1 MAAAIAI
8 ARPHNSIDLTAHYAP
23 LEGAPVGDTIEGRL
37 PVANLIAPIGTSRPL
52 SERDVVDLS
61 GNPDPSAN
69 NITVAK
75 VAKIACC
82 ILGCLAANA
91 VGGVVIMGG
100 IPSC

>member
-8 ARPHNSIDLTAHYAP
+8 ARPHDSIDLTAHYAP
-23 LEGAPVGDTIEGRL
+23 LEGAPVGDNIEDRL

-75 VAKIACC
+75 IACC

-91 VGGVVIMGG
+91 VGAVLMCGT
-100 IPSC
+100 PSC